1 MASRNL
7 ISKLAALSSL
17 ILLLPLLSTI
27 KVQAANPPI
36 YQETISKTGV
46 NVTTLTTGNIQGGTN
61 QLYLVTIANNRNINV
76 TSVSGLGLSWS
87 EIKSQCS
94 GRNLTGIE
102 IWRAFGSPTSAGPV
116 TVSFAA
122 ITWSAVVSASRYS
135 GADPTNP
142 VTGAMGEN
150 TLGPNGAC
158 SGGVDNANARVT
170 LTSARDNT
178 ILFTAVSVRGKTIT
192 IPDPDYTQ
200 RANNAATDLVGN
212 VTRLYIY
219 DRALSLANSDLL
231 NHTLSGI
238 TDWSTAGVVINPV
251 GTLPSPT
258 PTPVPTPT
266 PLPST
271 SPSPS
276 PPLIGSPVRTYEIP
290 IKVLLIIYDPV
301 LENYEGVKL
310 HEYFT
315 PANYGFYWQ
324 DPYELANQLVN
335 DFAIISHENVKYE
348 IVEIIERD
356 EWPLHLNGQRYT
368 DDLYIQEALAR
379 NWTLGP
385 GNYNAIINDNN
396 IEQSV
401 NDGKVDEVWL
411 AGAPGFGWWETAM
424 AGNGAY
430 YINGGPIY
438 GVNSKAFVF
447 GGFNYE
453 RTADLAIHAQGH
465 KTEDIIKKVY
475 GSWEQEDTHDWNKY
489 TQQDFYLPGK
499 GGIGSVHYAFNA
511 VQPNIDDYDY
521 YSNIYKPTSV
531 KDWQNFPDMTGDT
544 TQENCTLWGCNH
556 DGYIKFWFDHMP
568 QMAGVKEGVLNNWW
582 RYIADVDQYKTR
594 NKFYN
599 PIVASAELTENNAA
613 DWSCWAESAS
623 CSVSND
629 SFRVHDGSASLWF
642 VTDGGYDTYVAYP
655 NTGNANWNLQGHS
668 LVFWAYAQNAT
679 PYKFQ
684 HSSPWIILKNSDGSY
699 FRYQNTK
706 LELQD
711 VMNLALDRWKKFT
724 IPLYGDSVWKRTV
737 VGSPTLSDI
746 DQIEI
751 HADTWDAGF
760 IIYFDGLHF
769 ETIDQIPPTV
779 SVTEPTV
786 SSTVS
791 GIVPIKV
798 DATDD
803 SVVNRVD
810 YYFDNIYF
818 GTDAIWPYIYFWDTA
833 INGPGAHT
841 IRVRAVDF
849 VGNET
854 VSDTVTVN
862 VGTSPS
868 PSPIPSPTPS
878 PSPTPT
884 PSPSPSPTNL
894 LLNPGFE
901 IDANNDTRPDNWTSN
916 SRFTRSNAVVRSGSF
931 SGRHRATNNSSYTI
945 SQTKTNILAG
955 RTYNFEGWVNIPTTS
970 DAFTFRLQVRWQNSS
985 GNTISTST
993 IKSYSA
999 ATSGWNQALA
1009 NIVAP
1014 TSATRAQIIMNV
1026 TSLNA
1031 TIYVDDFLFRL
1042 I

>member
-1 MASRNL
+1 MPNRSFGYKLTGAI
-7 ISKLAALSSL
+7 IS
-17 ILLLPLLSTI
+17 LLLLLVLYSQNY
-27 KVQAANPPI
+27 VAAANPPI
-36 YQETISKTGV
+36 HQQTVSATGY
-46 NVTTLTTGNIQGGTN
+46 NVTSLTTATVQGGTN
-61 QLYLVTIANNRNINV
+61 QLYLVSVTSHKNINV
-76 TSVSGLGLSWS
+76 TQVTGLGLVWS
-87 EIKSQCS
+87 EIKSQC
-94 GRNLTGIE
+94 GGTNQNGTE
-102 IWRAFGSPTSAGPV
+102 IWQAFGSPASGTV
-116 TVSFAA
+116 TVTFSAKA
-122 ITWSAVVSASRYS
+122 SSAVASVSRYL
-135 GADPTNP
+135 GADPVNP
-142 VTGAMGEN
+142 TTGVMGEN
-150 TLGPNGAC
+150 TNGPNGAC
-158 SGGVDNANARVT
+158 SGGTINKNAKLT
-170 LTSARDNT
+170 LTSNQNN
-178 ILFTAVSVRGKTIT
+178 AVLYTSTSTRNKTISGA
-192 IPDPDYTQ
+192 DPDYTQ
-200 RANNAATDLVGN
+200 RANNLATNPSGAKS
-212 VTRLYIY
+212 RLYIH
-219 DRALSLANSDLL
+219 DRIKATAGPDTL
-231 NHTLSGI
+231 NHTLSG
-238 TDWSTAGVVINPV
+238 TADWVTAGVVINPV

-290 IKVLLIIYDPV
+290 IKVLLIIYDPI

-430 YINGGPIY
+430 YINGDPIY

-568 QMAGVKEGVLNNWW
+568 QMAGVKEGILNNWW

-599 PIVASAELTENNAA
+599 PTVASAELTENNAA

-769 ETIDQIPPTV
+769 ETIDQTLPIV
-779 SVTEPTV
+779 SVTEPAG
-786 SSTVS
+786 SSIVS

-798 DATDD
+798 EATDD

-810 YYFDNIYF
+810 YYIDNIYF
-818 GTDAIWPYIYFWDTA
+818 GTDAIAPYIYFWNTA
-833 INGPGAHT
+833 INGPGSHT

-849 VGNET
+849 VGHET
-854 VSDTVTVN
+854 VSETVTVN
-862 VGTSPS
+862 VGTPPS
-868 PSPIPSPTPS
+868 PSPIPSPTPT
-878 PSPTPT
+878 PTPT
-884 PSPSPSPTNL
+884 PSPSPTANL
-894 LLNPGFE
+894 ILNPGFE
-901 IDANNDTRPDNWTSN
+901 LDTNGDGKPDNWSVN
-916 SRFTRSNAVVRSGSF
+916 ANFSRSNLSVHSGLY
-931 SGRHRATNNSSYTI
+931 SGRHFATSNPSYAVNQIVTGI
-945 SQTKTNILAG
+945 VAGTN
-955 RTYNFEGWVNIPTTS
+955 YKFEGWVNIPSTS
-970 DAFTFRLQVRWQNSS
+970 DGFTFKIQFTWKKS
-985 GNTISTST
+985 GGANISTKVVKT
-993 IKSYSA
+993 YSA
-999 ATSGWNQALA
+999 STAGWNLASVTAVAPPQAAKA
-1009 NIVAP
+1009 NIQMKV
-1014 TSATRAQIIMNV
+1014 S
-1026 TSLNA
+1026 SLNA
-1031 TIYVDDFLFRL
+1031 SIYIDDFLFQPL
-1042 I
+1042 